1 VFIDAEKAHYPL
13 RILCRA
19 LKVSRAGYYAW
30 RRRPPS
36 KRAQNDVRLAVMI
49 RAAHEKSRKT
59 YGSPRVHA
67 ELHAQGIA
75 VSRKHVARL
84 MRKDGLRARVRKR
97 YRCTTMSDHEQPVAA
112 NLLDR
117 RFEAE
122 KPNQRWVGDVTE
134 ILTGQGK
141 LYLAVILDL
150 FSRMVVGWALSAAND
165 RHLALRALE
174 QALRR
179 RCPEA
184 GLLHHTDQGSPYAS
198 GDYQRVLAANGI
210 ICSMSRRGNAHDNAA
225 MESWFS
231 TMTLELGDHF
241 ESHADAKTKLFD
253 WIEVF
258 YNHERRHSTLD
269 YVSPGEFE
277 RAARMAEA
285 A

>member
-1 VFIDAEKAHYPL
+1 MV
-13 RILCRA
+13 
-19 LKVSRAGYYAW
+19 
-30 RRRPPS
+30 
-36 KRAQNDVRLAVMI
+36 
-49 RAAHEKSRKT
+49 RAAHEKSRRT

-67 ELHAQGIA
+67 ELHAQGVA
-75 VSRKHVARL
+75 VSRKHVARV
-84 MRKDGLRARVRKR
+84 MRKEGLRARMRKR
-97 YRCTTMSDHEQPVAA
+97 YCCTTMSDHDQPVAA

-117 RFEAE
+117 QFEAE

-134 ILTGQGK
+134 LLTGEGK
-141 LYLAVILDL
+141 LYLAVIVDL

-198 GDYQRVLAANGI
+198 EDYQRVLAAHGI
-210 ICSMSRRGNAHDNAA
+210 VCSMSRRGNAHDNAA

-231 TMTLELGDHF
+231 TMTFELGDRF
-241 ESHADAKTKLFD
+241 ETHADAKTKLFD
-253 WIEVF
+253 YVEVF
-258 YNHERRHSTLD
+258 YNHERRHSTLG

>member
-1 VFIDAEKAHYPL
+1 
-13 RILCRA
+13 
-19 LKVSRAGYYAW
+19 
-30 RRRPPS
+30 
-36 KRAQNDVRLAVMI
+36 MI
-49 RAAHEKSRKT
+49 RAAHERSRRT
-59 YGSPRVHA
+59 YGSPRIHA
-67 ELHAQGIA
+67 ELQAQGIA

-84 MRKDGLRARVRKR
+84 MRREGLRARLRKR
-97 YRCTTMSDHEQPVAA
+97 YRCTTMSDHDQPVAA

-122 KPNQRWVGDVTE
+122 LPNQRWVGDVTE
-134 ILTGQGK
+134 ILTGEGK
-141 LYLAVILDL
+141 LYLAVVLDL

-198 GDYQRVLAANGI
+198 EDYQRVLAAHGI
-210 ICSMSRRGNAHDNAA
+210 VCSMSRRGNAHDNAA

-231 TMTLELGDHF
+231 TMTFELGDRF
-241 ESHADAKTKLFD
+241 EAHADAKARLFD
-253 WIEVF
+253 YIEAF
-258 YNHERRHSTLD
+258 YNQQRRHSTLG

-277 RAARMAEA
+277 RAARMTEA